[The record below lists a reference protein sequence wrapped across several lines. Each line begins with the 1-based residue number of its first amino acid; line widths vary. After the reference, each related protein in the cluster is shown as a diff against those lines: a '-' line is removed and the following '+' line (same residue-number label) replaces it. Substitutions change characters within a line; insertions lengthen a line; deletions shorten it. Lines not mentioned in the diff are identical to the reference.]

1 MCIVPT
7 PALEKVELMLS
18 LKSLTA
24 AAAFAL
30 ALSPAPAA
38 LAQSSNQERF
48 GQVLEALLGQG
59 TSLDARWQRGERPLS
74 TAQGQ
79 FQARLDGDVRAGAL
93 STGSANRLRA
103 DFSNLV
109 MLENQYAADGR
120 FTAQERADLGER
132 YGAIT
137 QRLSQPGEAYE
148 DTGTSV
154 ADGRADFESRVNAAV
169 ATRRMTRTQATRL
182 RADYQA
188 LIQFEAAI
196 ARDGISA
203 REREDLDAR
212 LDALDERLGDGP
224 QAPIPAMSPRVRLAE
239 ILTAVAANERSGAIT
254 RREALDIRETHGDLA
269 RLEAAYA
276 RMTMSA
282 DDSTYLLR
290 RIGELE
296 ARARISRR

>member
-1 MCIVPT
+1 
-7 PALEKVELMLS
+7 MLS

-74 TAQGQ
+74 AAQGQ
-79 FQARLDGDVRAGAL
+79 FQARLDGDVRAGVL
-93 STGSANRLRA
+93 SAGSGSRLRA

-154 ADGRADFESRVNAAV
+154 ADGRADFEARVNTAV
-169 ATRRMTRTQATRL
+169 ANRRITRTQGTRL
-182 RADYQA
+182 RADYLA
-188 LIQFEAAI
+188 LVQFEASI
-196 ARDGISA
+196 SRDGINA
-203 REREDLDAR
+203 RERDDLDAR

-224 QAPIPAMSPRVRLAE
+224 RGPIQAISPRARLAD
-239 ILTAVAANERSGAIT
+239 IFSAVAAGERSGAIN
-254 RREALDIRETHGDLA
+254 RQEAADIRATHGDLA
-269 RLEAAYA
+269 RLEAAYGRVIA
-276 RMTMSA
+276 SS
-282 DDSTYLLR
+282 DDSAYLLR

-296 ARARISRR
+296 ARARINRR